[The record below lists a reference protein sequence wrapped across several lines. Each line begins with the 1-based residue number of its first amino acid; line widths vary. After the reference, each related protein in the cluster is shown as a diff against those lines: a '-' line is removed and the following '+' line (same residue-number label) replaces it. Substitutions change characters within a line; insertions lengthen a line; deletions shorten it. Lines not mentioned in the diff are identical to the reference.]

1 MAVKYQ
7 IPFYDDANQL
17 WRVDIDLP
25 SYIGDPI
32 ELTGIGRVFCQPEWG
47 YGGNDDPYYPIIN
60 SKVQV
65 QFYNRG
71 GEVDVQELQHLTDM
85 EGRLYVYRDTE
96 LWWTGYI
103 TADGIQRMLQPNP
116 YPITINA
123 TDGIALL
130 KDVPF
135 DFTGDWRLPVP
146 ASSYAPIGI
155 IRYILNG
162 AGNLNMPLPL
172 RFQSDVESVVYND
185 NAMYGT
191 LQWGAL
197 GEAWNYFDSD
207 NRKSAGEILENL
219 LKAFQC
225 RLFQFGGRWHIM
237 RINDVVQGS
246 YDWTEIS
253 ATTGIATATTGTTDL
268 LADMESYYRFVGENQ
283 VMTVSPPLTDVVA
296 TYNQYQ
302 AENILPNGDL
312 DRWTSFNLLY
322 WGFVANP
329 DGQLSYQQ
337 YEALDG
343 RQDGYAVQLTHA
355 LDGTPDE
362 EGVFTFAGG
371 LPLDANILYKRFTF
385 GFMFM
390 PIEYPFDGNE
400 QVVWDTNPLKISIRY
415 VLPVEGAEANYYL
428 NEFGYWQNAARG
440 TDLGVLYVTRE
451 TSIISAGILLHELI
465 FEGTPNIGDTIISA
479 MKSSPTGSIQEWGFT
494 VTAIEEGNLELA
506 LQEASAAIA
515 NPNVNVQSVVMDN
528 PTRGRIRI
536 QMFQTYGNPYGR
548 TEKSGALQ
556 EFQFIYP
563 TVDQLKRLDIA
574 SIQFQG
580 RGGNSEI
587 LIPDPGLLDGDQVG
601 ETGKLFVEF
610 YLKEGQRIVL
620 DNIFLRVDENH
631 DVYRSSVQASQKRS
645 NKQEV
650 SLGISSSFNGFY
662 LSNVMT
668 SYSES
673 NNEFVM
679 TDGKY
684 TGSLTGMTANAMM
697 RFRYESS
704 EVFSGSLHT
713 SGHDW
718 MFHHIYELNGKK
730 FLPLSTKY
738 NIEQC
743 QIDVTAIECRDG
755 DPVLVEQHY
764 GSNDTILS
772 NV

>member
-47 YGGNDDPYYPIIN
+47 SGGNDDPYAPIIN
-60 SKVQV
+60 SKAQI

-123 TDGIALL
+123 TDGLALL
-130 KDVPF
+130 KDVTF

-172 RFQSDVESVVYND
+172 RFQSDVESVLYND

-237 RINDVVQGS
+237 RINDVVQGA

-312 DRWTSFNLLY
+312 DRWSSFGLLY
-322 WGFVANP
+322 WGFESNP
-329 DGQLSYQQ
+329 DGQLSYEQ

-343 RQDGYAVQLTHA
+343 RQDRYAVQLTHA
-355 LDGTPDE
+355 SDGTPDE

-390 PIEYPFDGNE
+390 PLKGFPYTDELNNQNII
-400 QVVWDTNPLKISIRY
+400 WDDNPLTIRVSY
-415 VLPVEGAEANYYL
+415 VVSNQTYYL
-428 NEFGYWQNAARG
+428 NEYGYWQYEPDQGYLHQVSYVLDIEPPVDVHTITYAGHPQTGDIIRVHVTFPGTILPEAIYEHIVDASEEGDLEAA
-440 TDLGVLYVTRE
+440 L
-451 TSIISAGILLHELI
+451 TSIASQIPLA
-465 FEGTPNIGDTIISA
+465 
-479 MKSSPTGSIQEWGFT
+479 T
-494 VTAIEEGNLELA
+494 VTMVDPFNGYIKFTTNVDWDAVVLPSVSSGYYTIATGNRIPI
-506 LQEASAAIA
+506 S
-515 NPNVNVQSVVMDN
+515 VQKM
-528 PTRGRIRI
+528 RI
-536 QMFQTYGNPYGR
+536 G
-548 TEKSGALQ
+548 
-556 EFQFIYP
+556 
-563 TVDQLKRLDIA
+563 DIA

-580 RGGNSEI
+580 KAGNNEI
-587 LIPDPGLLDGDQVG
+587 IIPDPGLLDGQQPGD
-601 ETGKLFVEF
+601 TGKLYVEF
-610 YLKEGQRIVL
+610 YIKEGQEYVL
-620 DNIFLRVDENH
+620 DNIFVRVDDNN
-631 DVYRSSVQASQKRS
+631 DVYRSSVPSSQKKTNS
-645 NKQEV
+645 QDVK
-650 SLGISSSFNGFY
+650 LGISSSFSGHMI
-662 LSNVMT
+662 SNIMT
-668 SYSES
+668 SYDKS
-673 NNEFVM
+673 NTEFIM

-697 RFRYESS
+697 RFRHESS

-713 SGHDW
+713 NGHDW

-730 FLPLSTKY
+730 LLPLSTKY

-764 GSNDTILS
+764 GSNDKILS